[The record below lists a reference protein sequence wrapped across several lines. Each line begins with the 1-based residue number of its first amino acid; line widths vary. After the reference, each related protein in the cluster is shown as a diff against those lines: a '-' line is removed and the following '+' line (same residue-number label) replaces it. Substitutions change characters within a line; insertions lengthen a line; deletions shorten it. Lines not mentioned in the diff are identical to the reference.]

1 MAGTPSRRAPYK
13 DTLQPAL
20 HRRFSS
26 TATLL
31 LAASYLEALLLTPWT
46 SFLWSWFP
54 FGPCGIRTGV
64 IFTCGLAILILRIA
78 NYHVGFR
85 TTASGIHSL
94 GFILTSPR
102 TYETGFWYG
111 LSAWVFCPVF
121 LASMPSSSNLRWIT
135 YWSGD
140 RARLNERPLML
151 ACYSIMCA
159 LWQTIRHYR
168 LDLDRVEFG
177 LPRAKAEG
185 RDVDQASSSM
195 PLQAFLSQVPRVLS
209 ECALQASLT
218 LLLTIVFYF
227 ACVRSFAWSW
237 TMTFLRPF
245 YNLPQSRIPPP
256 TWPVDLFLM
265 ARCIYAGTLLFAVW
279 STGNTA
285 FSLFMVKEPLKNG
298 KPLTSESK
306 DPNGSLLNGL
316 KSKKPSIQSFAMWE
330 LALISK
336 DFDARRQAIFRDIDR
351 KDGPMWTQICAVCME
366 LLLSIEQRVDQFE
379 RPETTAVTPP
389 AEVPVRQRVSAPL
402 RDEPIMNQ
410 TNRSYGLIG
419 GVEKVWDQ
427 MGRAPGSTPAS
438 ELSPLAK
445 KTWKDAKDRILSK
458 EQQEAL
464 RPEHIRSGLSHWA
477 AGFVDVPG
485 LGCLL
490 RQDAGTQLA
499 AVVLGTPYAEPTV
512 YINAVEALCQLAVH
526 SLAEDEFG
534 VVQRDV
540 ASVVRIMT
548 AVTGKVE
555 GLKRRFP
562 NHWTFAGR
570 TPESPAVDAITEAL
584 RTGLDRLVTTF
595 EPYSSDLGLSR
606 GDVRLAKEAA
616 TAPRREAKDTVKGT
630 EKRKSMMMMATA
642 TTATASKPR
651 RVPERERERERNR
664 ERERELRGERG
675 VVALVWRGRMA
686 LADAVVV
693 ATRP

>member
-1 MAGTPSRRAPYK
+1 MAGTPTRRAPYK

-31 LAASYLEALLLTPWT
+31 LAVSYLEALLLTPWT

-54 FGPCGIRTGV
+54 FGPCGV

-94 GFILTSPR
+94 GSILTSPR
-102 TYETGFWYG
+102 TYETCFWYG

-121 LASMPSSSNLRWIT
+121 LASVPSSSNLRWIT

-151 ACYSIMCA
+151 ACYSMMCA
-159 LWQTIRHYR
+159 VWQTVRHYR
-168 LDLDRVEFG
+168 HDLDRVEFR
-177 LPRAKAEG
+177 LPRAKAESRG
-185 RDVDQASSSM
+185 ADQASSPS
-195 PLQAFLSQVPRVLS
+195 PLQVFLSQVPRILS

-218 LLLTIVFYF
+218 LVLTLVFYL
-227 ACVRSFAWSW
+227 ACLRSFAWSW

-245 YNLPQSRIPPP
+245 YNLPQSRIPPS

-265 ARCIYAGTLLFAVW
+265 ARCIYAGTLLFIVW
-279 STGNTA
+279 STGTTA

-316 KSKKPSIQSFAMWE
+316 KSKKPSIQAFAMWE

-351 KDGPMWTQICAVCME
+351 KDGPMWTQICAICME
-366 LLLSIEQRVDQFE
+366 LLRSIEQRVDEFE
-379 RPETTAVTPP
+379 RPETAAAVSPP
-389 AEVPVRQRVSAPL
+389 AEVAVRQRVSAPL

-419 GVEKVWDQ
+419 GVEKAWDQ
-427 MGRAPGSTPAS
+427 MGRAPGSTPVS

-445 KTWKDAKDRILSK
+445 KTWNEARDRLLSK

-464 RPEHIRSGLSHWA
+464 TPGHIRSGLTHWA

-485 LGCLL
+485 LGSLL

-512 YINAVEALCQLAVH
+512 YIHAVEALCQLAVH

-534 VVQRDV
+534 IVQRDV
-540 ASVVRIMT
+540 ASVVRTMT

-555 GLKRRFP
+555 TLKKRFP

-570 TPESPAVDAITEAL
+570 APESPAVDAITVAL

-595 EPYSSDLGLSR
+595 EPYGSDLGLSR
-606 GDVRLAKEAA
+606 GDVRMAKEAA
-616 TAPRREAKDTVKGT
+616 AAPREEARDTVKGT
-630 EKRKSMMMMATA
+630 EKRKSMML
-642 TTATASKPR
+642 TTTTTTTTVSKPR
-651 RVPERERERERNR
+651 RVQERDQRGGREREPERRERS
-664 ERERELRGERG
+664 RGASVARTYG
-675 VVALVWRGRMA
+675 V
-686 LADAVVV
+686 
-693 ATRP
+693 